1 MRAPSE
7 AVTHDGTPYP
17 ASSAI
22 RDWAKASDE
31 LAIAV
36 VVLVCSVFFG
46 VVVGVG
52 AGLAVVGVWWGDPFG
67 GAVGVFSGFPAA
79 GGEQAVMGAAG
90 EGEVSYKAVICPLGL
105 ERSQDSGC
113 PTRLAAQS
121 QRHAQ
126 SRVPTGFGV
135 RGARAPR
142 LPAQTLESTA
152 KNAYELRKSGPHSAR
167 LSRW

>member
-31 LAIAV
+31 SAIAV

-52 AGLAVVGVWWGDPFG
+52 AGLAVVGVGWGDPFG
-67 GAVGVFSGFPAA
+67 GAAGVFSGFPAD
-79 GGEQAVMGAAG
+79 GGEQAVMRAAG
-90 EGEVSYKAVICPLGL
+90 EGEVVDVGRSAVGHPFA
-105 ERSQDSGC
+105 DVVH
-113 PTRLAAQS
+113 LAQVAG
-121 QRHAQ
+121 HVA
-126 SRVPTGFGV
+126 VWVAAAAVGGV
-135 RGARAPR
+135 
-142 LPAQTLESTA
+142 
-152 KNAYELRKSGPHSAR
+152 
-167 LSRW
+167 